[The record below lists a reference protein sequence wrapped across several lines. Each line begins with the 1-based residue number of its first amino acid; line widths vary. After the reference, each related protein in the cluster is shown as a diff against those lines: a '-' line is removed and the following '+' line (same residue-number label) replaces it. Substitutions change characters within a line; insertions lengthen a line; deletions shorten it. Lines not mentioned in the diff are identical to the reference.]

1 MRTQVAIIGAGP
13 AGLLLSQLLHLAGI
27 ESIVLEARSR
37 QHVEGRIRAG
47 ILEPSTV
54 ELLREAGANAR
65 LDREGLVHH
74 GIEIAVEGE
83 RHRIPL
89 SELTGGRCVTAY
101 GQTKVVQDLIALRL
115 ASGGDIRFE
124 TPASRLLDIASDR
137 PKLVFQE
144 NGRERELSSDFIA
157 GCGLPRHRPLGIP
170 KPSAGS
176 ASGSIPSPGS
186 VFWSRPS
193 PSARSS
199 SMPATAAASRS
210 SA

>member
-13 AGLLLSQLLHLAGI
+13 AGLLLSQLLHLSGI
-27 ESIVLEARSR
+27 ESVVLEARSR

-54 ELLREAGANAR
+54 QLLREAGAHAR
-65 LDREGLVHH
+65 LDREGLRHH

-115 ASGGDIRFE
+115 ACGGDIRFE
-124 TPASRLLDIASDR
+124 TPALSLADIASDG
-137 PKLVFQE
+137 PKVVFQAGGQE
-144 NGRERELSSDFIA
+144 QELRCDFIA
-157 GCGLPRHRPLGIP
+157 GCDGFHGIARAGIP
-170 KPSAGS
+170 EAVRQIRERLYPFA
-176 ASGSIPSPGS
+176 
-186 VFWSRPS
+186 
-193 PSARSS
+193 
-199 SMPATAAASRS
+199 
-210 SA
+210 

>member
-13 AGLLLSQLLHLAGI
+13 AGLLLSQLLHLSGI
-27 ESIVLEARSR
+27 EFVVLEARSR

-54 ELLREAGANAR
+54 ELLREAGAHAR
-65 LDREGLVHH
+65 LDREGLRHH

-115 ASGGDIRFE
+115 ACGGDIRFE
-124 TPASRLLDIASDR
+124 TPALSSR
-137 PKLVFQE
+137 
-144 NGRERELSSDFIA
+144 GYRERRAEGRLSGGRA
-157 GCGLPRHRPLGIP
+157 GAGAPLRFHRGL
-170 KPSAGS
+170 
-176 ASGSIPSPGS
+176 
-186 VFWSRPS
+186 
-193 PSARSS
+193 
-199 SMPATAAASRS
+199 
-210 SA
+210 